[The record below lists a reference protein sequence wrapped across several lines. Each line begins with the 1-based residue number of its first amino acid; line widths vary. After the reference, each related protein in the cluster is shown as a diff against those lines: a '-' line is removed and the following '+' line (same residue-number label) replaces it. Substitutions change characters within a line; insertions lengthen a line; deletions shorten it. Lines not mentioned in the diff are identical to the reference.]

1 MMIALDYDLTFTADP
16 EGWRA
21 VVELMTARG
30 HRFVCVTGREQPPGA
45 DEPRIPMPIVCAGSE
60 LKSRAAARAG
70 HAVDVWIDDCPGT
83 IEHAR
88 IPDFDT

>member
-1 MMIALDYDLTFTADP
+1 MLIALDYDLTFTADP

-30 HRFVCVTGREQPPGA
+30 HRFVCVTGREQPPGV

-60 LKSRAAARAG
+60 LKQRAAVRAG
-70 HAVDVWIDDCPGT
+70 YSVDVWIDDCPGA